1 MRRSGRTV
9 SSLQMVGTVH
19 RDPRGK
25 AKLLRLLQQENP
37 AVISVE
43 ISPYARAFRA
53 QRSAGFRALLRENL
67 RRIHEEDGR
76 PWREIL
82 THGAIRGIFFL
93 LKEPYEWRAAETYAQ
108 RASID
113 LREIDLSRYS
123 EEKLSHLSELVS
135 PENLRTLLCL
145 SSSDLEKEVEAHYTR
160 AQFLFSHPPALWPKS
175 LEEKEREAF
184 MAEEIR
190 RLVHQAKGHKVMHIG
205 GWEHLL
211 EFPQGS
217 SLLGLL
223 KDLRPQRLLLS
234 EIET

>member
-1 MRRSGRTV
+1 MAG
-9 SSLQMVGTVH
+9 G
-19 RDPRGK
+19 GG
-25 AKLLRLLQQENP
+25 LR
-37 AVISVE
+37 A
-43 ISPYARAFRA
+43 
-53 QRSAGFRALLRENL
+53 
-67 RRIHEEDGR
+67 DG
-76 PWREIL
+76 
-82 THGAIRGIFFL
+82 
-93 LKEPYEWRAAETYAQ
+93 Q
-108 RASID
+108 SID

-135 PENLRTLLCL
+135 RENLRTLLCL
-145 SSSDLEKEVEAHYTR
+145 SSSDLEKQVEAHYNR

-190 RLVHQAKGHKVMHIG
+190 SLVHQAKGHKVMHIG

-234 EIET
+234 EVEN